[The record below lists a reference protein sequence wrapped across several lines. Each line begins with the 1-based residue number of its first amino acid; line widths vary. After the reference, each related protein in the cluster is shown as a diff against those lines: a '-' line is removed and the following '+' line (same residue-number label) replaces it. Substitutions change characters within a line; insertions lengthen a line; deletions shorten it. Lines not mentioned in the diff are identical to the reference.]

1 MLQLISGV
9 EKTTQENLSIRS
21 DINVL
26 LIGDPAVAKS
36 SLLKYAAGFSD
47 RGVYT
52 SGKSA
57 SVAGLTAA
65 IVQDED
71 GEWGV
76 EAGAILR
83 ANNGVCCIDEFEK
96 ISFQDQSA
104 LHEVMEQQ
112 SISLSKAGVQA
123 TLKAKSPVLAAMNP
137 INCKYD

>member
-1 MLQLISGV
+1 M
-9 EKTTQENLSIRS
+9 
-21 DINVL
+21 

-36 SLLKYAAGFSD
+36 SLLKYTSKFSQ

-96 ISFQDQSA
+96 ISF
-104 LHEVMEQQ
+104 
-112 SISLSKAGVQA
+112 
-123 TLKAKSPVLAAMNP
+123 
-137 INCKYD
+137 